1 MIKEIREE
9 LDQLGEE
16 SYRQFNQK
24 LIPGTDYIIGVRLPA
39 LRKLAKEIAK
49 QDWRAYLK
57 EASEEI
63 NDQSAHEEIMLQG
76 LVIGYAKMSTQ
87 ERMSALDEFVP
98 KIHNW
103 AVCDSCCMGYKFMQK
118 EPEVWFSYLQTY
130 QNSSREFEV
139 RFAVVSLLAHY
150 VNETYLDQVLQTL
163 NRLRHDG
170 YYAKMVVAWAVSI
183 CYIQFPVQTKAF
195 LLKNELDDFTQNKAI
210 QKIRESYRVSREE
223 KEELNLLKRKG
234 QTA

>member
-16 SYRQFNQK
+16 SYKQFNQK
-24 LIPGTDYIIGVRLPA
+24 LIPGTDHVIGVRMPA
-39 LRKLAKEIAK
+39 LRKLAKGIAK
-49 QDWRAYLK
+49 TDLKQYLE
-57 EASEEI
+57 EAQTEI
-63 NDQSAHEEIMLQG
+63 DERSAHEEIMLYG
-76 LVIGYAKMSTQ
+76 LVLGYAKMSTEQ
-87 ERMSALDEFVP
+87 RMQALDMFVP

-150 VNETYLDQVLQTL
+150 INETYLDQVLQIL

-170 YYAKMVVAWAVSI
+170 YYVKMAVAWAVSI

>member
-24 LIPGTDYIIGVRLPA
+24 LIPGTDHVIGVRMPA
-39 LRKLAKEIAK
+39 LRKLAKGIAK
-49 QDWRAYLK
+49 TDSKQYLE
-57 EASEEI
+57 EAQTEI
-63 NDQSAHEEIMLQG
+63 DERSAHEEIMLYG
-76 LVIGYAKMSTQ
+76 LVLGYAKMSTEQ
-87 ERMSALDEFVP
+87 RMQALDMFVP

-150 VNETYLDQVLQTL
+150 VNETYLDQVLQIL

-170 YYAKMVVAWAVSI
+170 YYAKMAVAWAVSI

>member
-1 MIKEIREE
+1 
-9 LDQLGEE
+9 
-16 SYRQFNQK
+16 
-24 LIPGTDYIIGVRLPA
+24 
-39 LRKLAKEIAK
+39 
-49 QDWRAYLK
+49 
-57 EASEEI
+57 
-63 NDQSAHEEIMLQG
+63 
-76 LVIGYAKMSTQ
+76 
-87 ERMSALDEFVP
+87 
-98 KIHNW
+98 
-103 AVCDSCCMGYKFMQK
+103 MQK

-150 VNETYLDQVLQTL
+150 IDEIYLDQVLQIL

-170 YYAKMVVAWAVSI
+170 YYAKMAVAWAVSI

-195 LLKNELDDFTQNKAI
+195 LLKNKLDDFTQNKAI

>member
-57 EASEEI
+57 EALEEV

-87 ERMSALDEFVP
+87 ERMPL
-98 KIHNW
+98 
-103 AVCDSCCMGYKFMQK
+103 
-118 EPEVWFSYLQTY
+118 
-130 QNSSREFEV
+130 
-139 RFAVVSLLAHY
+139 
-150 VNETYLDQVLQTL
+150 
-163 NRLRHDG
+163 
-170 YYAKMVVAWAVSI
+170 
-183 CYIQFPVQTKAF
+183 
-195 LLKNELDDFTQNKAI
+195 
-210 QKIRESYRVSREE
+210 
-223 KEELNLLKRKG
+223 
-234 QTA
+234 